1 MGLEKRCTHRIP
13 ILLLFLALL
22 PAVLPG
28 GGWTAVAM
36 AEEKTV
42 QTEGSSTLSREDAI
56 RQALRAAVESGVGVF
71 LQSQTE
77 IENFALQKDKVFSRS
92 EGYVTRY
99 KLLKETKAGDLITV
113 TVSATVSLDRIKD
126 DLVAMKIL
134 LESMEHPKLM
144 VLVEDGGPGPGA
156 GMEIAAAALSEQLLA
171 KGFELVDA
179 EQMKRV
185 RTSAEVRQALAGD
198 AAAAKSLGQQFDA
211 QYVIVGKAATQEAG
225 EAYPGSGMRS
235 VQASLQLRVIQTQTG
250 LVLGSVVKSGAGA
263 HVSPQAAA
271 TAALQKT
278 ALKACDEY
286 LVNAITGSFQ
296 NFLNNGSPVK
306 LQIAGI
312 GSFSDYKR
320 VTGEIETIERVVS
333 SKKEGWSKSGGLV
346 LVDLRFRG
354 TSQELAEMLDGL
366 RMGER
371 QLEVVD
377 VAPERID
384 CRIR

>member
-1 MGLEKRCTHRIP
+1 MRVSIRGGKTIRY
-13 ILLLFLALL
+13 LAI
-22 PAVLPG
+22 AFQIVVAFG
-28 GGWTAVAM
+28 GSWMNIAA

-42 QTEGSSTLSREDAI
+42 QTEGSSALSREDAV

-99 KLLKETKAGDLITV
+99 QLLKEEKAGGVITV

-144 VLVEDGGPGPGA
+144 VLLEEIGGVGV

-179 EQMKRV
+179 EQMKQV
-185 RTSAEVRQALAGD
+185 RASAEGRHALGGD
-198 AAAAKSLGQQFDA
+198 AAAAKSLGQKFDA
-211 QYVIVGKAATQEAG
+211 QYVIVGKASTQEAG

-263 HVSPQAAA
+263 HISPQAAA

-278 ALKACDEY
+278 AVKACDEY
-286 LVNAITGSFQ
+286 LVNAITSSFQ

-312 GSFSDYKR
+312 GTFSDYKR
-320 VTGEIETIERVVS
+320 ITGQIEGMERVVS
-333 SKKEGWSKSGGLV
+333 SKKEGWSKGGGLV

-354 TSQELAEMLDGL
+354 TSQELAELLDGL
-366 RMGER
+366 RLDQR
-371 QLEVVD
+371 TLEVVD

-384 CRIR
+384 CRIH

>member
-1 MGLEKRCTHRIP
+1 MTRGGNP
-13 ILLLFLALL
+13 IRFLAL
-22 PAVLPG
+22 VLLFITISS
-28 GGWTAVAM
+28 GGWSALA
-36 AEEKTV
+36 AAQEKTV
-42 QTEGSSTLSREDAI
+42 QTEGSSALSREDAI

-99 KLLKETKAGDLITV
+99 QLLKEEKAGGVITV
-113 TVSATVSLDRIKD
+113 KVSATVSLDRIKD
-126 DLVAMKIL
+126 DLLAMKIL

-144 VLVEDGGPGPGA
+144 VIVEENSSAGIGGS
-156 GMEIAAAALSEQLLA
+156 GMEIAAAALSEQLLS

-185 RTSAEVRQALAGD
+185 RSSAEVRQALAGD

-211 QYVIVGKAATQEAG
+211 QYVIVGKASAQEAG

-263 HVSPQAAA
+263 HISPLAAA
-271 TAALQKT
+271 TAALQK
-278 ALKACDEY
+278 AAVKASDEY

-296 NFLNNGSPVK
+296 NFLNNGSPIK

-320 VTGEIETIERVVS
+320 LTGEIETMERVAS

-346 LVDLRFRG
+346 MVDLRFRG
-354 TSQELAEMLDGL
+354 TSQELAELLDGL
-366 RMGER
+366 RLGER
-371 QLEVVD
+371 KLEVVD

-384 CRIR
+384 CRIH